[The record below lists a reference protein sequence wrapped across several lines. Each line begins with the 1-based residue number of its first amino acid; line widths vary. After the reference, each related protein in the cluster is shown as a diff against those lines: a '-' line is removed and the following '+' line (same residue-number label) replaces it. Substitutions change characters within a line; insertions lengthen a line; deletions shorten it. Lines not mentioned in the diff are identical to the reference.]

1 VAQHVLARQH
11 SRNTCAMSQIASS
24 TPNTK
29 FWLIPPLC
37 MLQDFALV
45 CPHPPRKHILAQL
58 IMHHLPPTLSFRVP
72 SSAAQGHLAHPPH
85 ARTRL
90 GHCPNGNRVAV
101 PVRFPV
107 HHTSHDHLNE
117 QRPMLLSDTVA
128 AHCQAEIAASREG
141 LRSRLVCTL
150 FGGS

>member
-29 FWLIPPLC
+29 FRLIPPLHA
-37 MLQDFALV
+37 LQDFAPV
-45 CPHPPRKHILAQL
+45 RPHPPHKHIPAQL
-58 IMHHLPPTLSFRVP
+58 IAHHLPPTLSFRVL
-72 SSAAQGHLAHPPH
+72 SSAARGHLAHPPH

-90 GHCPNGNRVAV
+90 GHRPDGDRVAA
-101 PVRFPV
+101 PAHFPV
-107 HHTSHDHLNE
+107 HHASHDHLNE
-117 QRPMLLSDTVA
+117 QRPVPLSDAVA

-141 LRSRLVCTL
+141 LRSRLARAS